1 MKSQYRIKLTTLT
14 PVCIG
19 DGNKINSI
27 TDYIYDRNR
36 IYYLNK
42 EKIAERL
49 AGDDEMMDRYMSGII
64 SNMNNNNRTEF
75 DLKDFLEKV
84 LKLSLHDYALYSVEG
99 KSQTNISR
107 SPYISGDKSQKQK
120 KK

>member
-27 TDYIYDRNR
+27 TDYICDRNR

-49 AGDDEMMDRYMSGII
+49 AGYD
-64 SNMNNNNRTEF
+64 
-75 DLKDFLEKV
+75 
-84 LKLSLHDYALYSVEG
+84 
-99 KSQTNISR
+99 
-107 SPYISGDKSQKQK
+107 
-120 KK
+120 